1 MARVMLCQPWNF
13 HDENVVHGDL
23 ENEWHPAPYSIV
35 LLATLLRKQGHTVCV
50 VDLIERLVT
59 NRGDLDITLQQYE
72 EEIRQFRPEILG
84 IGFFSIH
91 YIEVQKLVR
100 LSRRICEKEGFGTTF
115 IAGGIHA
122 STEPSLT
129 LKNLEFD
136 YVFVGEAEI
145 SLSKFCD
152 GADPRT
158 IPGVLGGSTSETS
171 DLVESHTE
179 GPAWAGRLGVGHK
192 GEVLGDLDSLPFPD
206 YSLVDY
212 KFYARPNRAK
222 FRTFLASSLDMLM
235 GRGCVYRCAFCAYN
249 ALSSVRFHSP
259 EYLVEQV
266 AYLTKQ
272 FGIDSVY
279 FMDSTIGN
287 NQPLLYQFSELMEQ
301 RGLSRRIR
309 WNGCIRPNQISRKLL
324 TTLKRA
330 GCWHL
335 LYGFESNSER
345 VLKLMQKD
353 CKVED
358 NEKAAALHRDMDVP
372 YTASMLMGYP
382 GEREEDVLLSIDFIE
397 RHKPPVSGF
406 NWYIPLPGSPDYDQ
420 LRAKG
425 LVDRDD
431 PMEWRKIG
439 EIASQARLFS
449 DVPRDRF
456 MDLFNYGQSLCN
468 KLTHDYGVWGCIA
481 PHGSEIE
488 VPGSVLSRNPEGVPV
503 GEATLT

>member
-1 MARVMLCQPWNF
+1 MARVMLVQPWNF

-23 ENEWHPAPYSIV
+23 ENEWRPAPYSMV
-35 LLATLLRKQGHTVCV
+35 LLATLLRKHGHTVCV

-59 NRGDLDITLQQYE
+59 NRGDLRRTLGEYE
-72 EEIRQFRPEILG
+72 TQILEFRPEILG

-91 YIEVQKLVR
+91 YMEVQRLVR
-100 LSRRICEKEGFGTTF
+100 FSRRVCKAAGLRTAFV
-115 IAGGIHA
+115 AGGIHA

-145 SLSKFCD
+145 SLAKFCD

-158 IPGVLGGSTSETS
+158 IPGVVGGAASES
-171 DLVESHTE
+171 EGLVESRTE
-179 GPAWAGRLGVGHK
+179 GPAWAGRLSSAEHK
-192 GEVLGDLDSLPFPD
+192 GEILHDLDSLPFPD
-206 YSLVDY
+206 YSLVNY
-212 KFYARPNRAK
+212 PFYARPNRAK
-222 FRTFLASSLDMLM
+222 FRTFMASSLDMLM
-235 GRGCVYRCAFCAYN
+235 GRGCVYRCSFCAYN
-249 ALSSVRFHSP
+249 ALSTVRFHSA
-259 EYLVEQV
+259 EYLVEEV
-266 AYLTKQ
+266 NYLSSR
-272 FGIDSVY
+272 FGIDSIY

-287 NQPLLYQFSELMEQ
+287 NQPLLYRFSELMEQ
-301 RGLSRRIR
+301 RGFNRHIR
-309 WNGCIRPNQISRKLL
+309 WNGCLRPNQISRKLL
-324 TTLKRA
+324 TAIVRA
-330 GCWHL
+330 GCAHL

-358 NEKAAALHRDMDVP
+358 NEKAAALHREMDVP

-382 GEREEDVLLSIDFIE
+382 GEREEDILESISFVE

-425 LVDRDD
+425 LIDRDD
-431 PMEWRKIG
+431 PKEWRKIG
-439 EIASQARLFS
+439 EIASQARLFC
-449 DVPRDRF
+449 DVPRERF
-456 MDLFNYGQSLCN
+456 MPLFTYGQSLCN

-481 PHGSEIE
+481 PHGSDAAVRE
-488 VPGSVLSRNPEGVPV
+488 PALR
-503 GEATLT
+503 

>member
-13 HDENVVHGDL
+13 HDENVVHNDL
-23 ENEWHPAPYSIV
+23 ENEWRCAPYSIV
-35 LLATLLRKQGHTVCV
+35 LLATLLRKRGHTVRA

-59 NRGDLDITLQQYE
+59 NRGDLHRTLEDYA

-91 YIEVQKLVR
+91 YLEVQRLVR
-100 LSRRICEKEGFGTTF
+100 FSRRVCKQAGLPTTF

-136 YVFVGEAEI
+136 HVFVGEAEI
-145 SLSKFCD
+145 SLAKFCD
-152 GADPRT
+152 GADPGT
-158 IPGVLGGSTSETS
+158 IPGVVGAATPKKSSLI
-171 DLVESHTE
+171 ESHTQ
-179 GPAWAGRLGVGHK
+179 GPAWLGRLASPHK
-192 GEVLGDLDSLPFPD
+192 GEILEALDTLPFPD
-206 YSLVDY
+206 YSLVNTP
-212 KFYARPNRAK
+212 FYARPNRAK

-249 ALSSVRFHSP
+249 ALASVRFHSA
-259 EYLVEQV
+259 EYLVEEV
-266 AYLTKQ
+266 AYLERE
-272 FGIDSVY
+272 FGVDSVY

-287 NQPLLYQFSELMEQ
+287 NQPLLYEFSELMER
-301 RGLSRRIR
+301 RGLNRRIR
-309 WNGCIRPNQISRKLL
+309 WNGCLRPNQVSGKLL
-324 TTLKRA
+324 TALTRG
-330 GCWHL
+330 GCAHL
-335 LYGFESNSER
+335 LYGFESNSDR

-358 NEKAAALHRDMDVP
+358 NEKAASLHREMDVP

-382 GEREEDVLLSIDFIE
+382 GEREEDILASIDFIQ

-420 LRAKG
+420 LRARG
-425 LVDRDD
+425 LIDRDD

-439 EIASQARLFS
+439 EIASQARLFC

-456 MDLFNYGQSLCN
+456 MELFTYGQSLCN
-468 KLTHDYGVWGCIA
+468 RLTHDYGVWGCIA

-488 VPGSVLSRNPEGVPV
+488 VCAR
-503 GEATLT
+503 